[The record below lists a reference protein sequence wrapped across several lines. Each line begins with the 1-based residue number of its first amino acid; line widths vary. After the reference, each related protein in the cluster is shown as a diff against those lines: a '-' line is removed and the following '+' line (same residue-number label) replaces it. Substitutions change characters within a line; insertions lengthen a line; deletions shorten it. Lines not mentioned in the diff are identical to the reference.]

1 MLNTFIEGFFL
12 IFEYKLEIFLFL
24 LTMWAGSVFIINAGL
39 LDETEGL
46 IKYTAALCAGFL
58 ILTGVTFII
67 SLFSLISQTLFQA
80 GCFFIL
86 LCSAF
91 ILIKDVFTNGIKSE
105 KIKFSFAASLFF
117 ILLLL
122 VRLPYLEA
130 ILLPGYSDSPIHYQV
145 IHQILSPT
153 GVIHPKLGITNI
165 LENYYHFGYH
175 SLTAWLSVVSGS
187 SIARSMSLIG
197 LISLALAPLS
207 IAAATYTLS
216 KNKTGAVLAGVL
228 AALGWVMPA
237 FAVNWG
243 KFPALTALSTAP
255 VLLVF
260 TMFTRGTEGKRRAS
274 LILTAL
280 LTACSIIIHTRII
293 VLIALAGMTI
303 FIIKAL
309 KFPAQFELSRTILYS
324 LLFIITLVPFSKNI
338 LTYFNRPVL
347 GIILILLLPFA
358 IRNYSKQSSGLI
370 IFIAGLWGIEL
381 FLSFISDEA
390 SLLDTQFINMSL
402 FIPFSILGGM
412 GITGGIKQI
421 PTLLKPFYLFAI
433 IFIICYNSPW
443 QSTLIPDPCC
453 TFYTEDDE
461 IAFQWIQ
468 ANTKEEDLFI
478 ISTTNDKQQ
487 HGTDAG
493 VWIHALTQRNSNK
506 RVFNTG
512 WNFNEGFP
520 NSCNS
525 GTKDIFIYSGGKSYS
540 FSPNKLEEVI
550 WVTRIFQNGRVSI
563 FKVMK
568 CSSHKNQEGK

>member
-12 IFEYKLEIFLFL
+12 IFEYKLEISLFL
-24 LTMWAGSVFIINAGL
+24 LTVWAGSVVTINAGL
-39 LDETEGL
+39 FDETEGL

-58 ILTGVTFII
+58 ILTGVTFVI
-67 SLFSLISQTLFQA
+67 SLLSLISQTLFQA
-80 GCFFIL
+80 GCYFIL

-91 ILIKDVFTNGIKSE
+91 ILINDVFTNGVKLE
-105 KIKFSFAASLFF
+105 KIKLSFGSTLLF
-117 ILLLL
+117 ILLLII
-122 VRLPYLEA
+122 RLPYLEK

-153 GVIHPKLGITNI
+153 DELHPKLAIANI
-165 LENYYHFGYH
+165 FENYYHFGYH
-175 SLTAWLSVVSGS
+175 SLTGWLSVVSGS

-197 LISLALAPLS
+197 QISLALAPLS

-260 TMFTRGTEGKRRAS
+260 TMFTGGTEGKSRAS
-274 LILTAL
+274 LFLTAL
-280 LTACSIIIHTRII
+280 LIVCSIIIHTRII
-293 VLIALAGMTI
+293 VLIALAGITI
-303 FIIKAL
+303 FIIRAL

-324 LLFIITLVPFSKNI
+324 LLFIITLVPLSENI
-338 LTYFNRPVL
+338 QTYFNRPVL
-347 GIILILLLPFA
+347 GVILILLLPFA
-358 IRNYSKQSSGLI
+358 FRNYSKQSSGLI
-370 IFIAGLWGIEL
+370 IFIAGLWSIEL

-390 SLLDTQFINMSL
+390 ALLDTQFINMSL

-443 QSTLIPDPCC
+443 QATLIPDPCC

-478 ISTTNDKQQ
+478 ISTINDKQQ

-493 VWIHALTQRNSNK
+493 VWIHTLTGRSTNK
-506 RVFNTG
+506 RVFNTD
-512 WNFNEGFP
+512 WNINEWFP

-540 FSPNKLEEVI
+540 FSPGKLEDVI
-550 WVTRIFQNGRVSI
+550 WVERIFQNGRINI
-563 FKVMK
+563 FQVLQ
-568 CSSHKNQEGK
+568 CSSHKNQEGR